1 MPEVSDFVFFDE
13 CYKLFTNIA
22 IEDAYSMV
30 IKELKKRNRIEASLI
45 KSIPAELRGVMYFS
59 KFKKKDYEKLNEFL
73 NEKIGDNYVLSI
85 S

>member
-1 MPEVSDFVFFDE
+1 M
-13 CYKLFTNIA
+13 A
-22 IEDAYSMV
+22 